1 MVAKRK
7 LSKSAA
13 LSAPPK
19 AVVSATRVA
28 SEGVD
33 KLIHEPVRLGV
44 LCALA
49 GVERMSFVELKQLL
63 STTDGNLSVHLR
75 RLEEAAYLT
84 CAKGFRGR
92 TPHTTYQLTDAGR
105 AALEAYVNHMEALVR
120 HANRVFR
127 AR

>member
-1 MVAKRK
+1 MAAKRK
-7 LSKSAA
+7 PNKSEVFAA
-13 LSAPPK
+13 APR
-19 AVVSATRVA
+19 AVVSATKVA

-49 GVERMSFVELKQLL
+49 GVERLSFVELKRLL

-75 RLEEAAYLT
+75 RLEEAAYLI
-84 CAKGFRGR
+84 CQKSFRGR
-92 TPHTTYQLTDAGR
+92 TPYTTYQLTAAGR

-120 HANRVFR
+120 HANRVFKTR
-127 AR
+127 